1 MKLNFKSNLKALLAC
16 AMMLQ
21 VGVISAKA
29 ADLPQIEAA
38 KIANVESDKTG
49 PGYSATKLIDGD
61 KTTNGRWETDYKQD
75 VTNRMPVTITFTLDG
90 IYNVGKVILYTDTN
104 KGAPTD
110 FTVSTS
116 KDNATWTTGTN
127 KTVTQDEMSE
137 TGATPLE
144 VTFTPEE
151 AKYVKVVV
159 NHSTASANDYNPADG
174 FLKLAEVELFGELSD
189 SADTVGLQAL
199 YDEVNAMA
207 QGMYTD
213 ATWQALMAAKDAAK
227 DVLDNNPTDK
237 EAVENAKQALR
248 DALNGLKDNRIAN
261 TSIVNKEGPQQESSK
276 GVANAF
282 DGNLDTG
289 WETPYDAARPLPHDL
304 IMTLDGTYD
313 LQQVIVKSTTSKSYL
328 LTQYEI
334 FVSATEDG
342 DDWQSVKDVTIDVSN
357 AASVPYVESKEVFSP
372 IKAKRVKLTLKAGNN
387 NSTFV
392 FIGQVEL
399 YGNVNKSDLTDAIT
413 EAEKKAAQTTVYTAV
428 SIAALQSVID
438 AANVLKNND
447 SATAAQISEQIT
459 KLSDAIKALVR
470 LADKTALKAKLDE
483 VIALDTTG
491 KTPNSVQALQDAI
504 TAAQTVYNNPQAIQ
518 AEADEQVT
526 KLTEAANK
534 LVDKANV
541 SALDTAIKA
550 AQAEITKTDVY
561 TEASI
566 NAVQDIIDEAT
577 DLMNDENATQEAV
590 DAEVT
595 KLNNAVAAMDKIGE
609 VVNKTPLA
617 DLIADAKTEAAK
629 TDVYTA
635 ESIATLQQAIADA
648 EAIMDS
654 LDSNAAV
661 QAQVDLLQAAIDA
674 LEEKGNTPDPTPVDK
689 SELVKAIEAAK
700 AEVSKTDVYTAES
713 IAALQQAIDDAEAIM
728 DSLDSSAAVQAQVD
742 LLQAAIDALEEK
754 ADPEPTPVDKS
765 ELVKA
770 IEAAK
775 AEVSKTDVYTA
786 ESIAA
791 LQKAIADA
799 EAVNKDEN
807 AAETDVNTAIKA
819 INDAV
824 KGLAPVEKPNPDED
838 WFEAIDSE
846 TGIRVSAPAGVIDP
860 NAALVVKPINAANV
874 NENVAAALTTLGGK
888 QLAYD
893 ITLLLNG
900 VEIQPNGTINIY
912 MEIPKG
918 YFGYKNFQIYHISD
932 DGKVEK
938 VLFRGAGTPENGG
951 GANIQVD
958 HLSVFVLVVDNGEI
972 VKPNHPIEN
981 NPLTPSNPVK
991 DTAAGETTP
1000 NTGDNT
1006 MAMTYVMLLVC
1017 AGAFLVFAYKRKDNE
1032 A

>member
-16 AMMLQ
+16 ALMLQ

-49 PGYSATKLIDGD
+49 TGQSALKLIDGD
-61 KTTNGRWETDYKQD
+61 KTTNGRWETGYSQD

-116 KDNATWTTGTN
+116 KDNTTWTTGTN
-127 KTVTQDEMSE
+127 KTVTQDEMAE

-237 EAVENAKQALR
+237 EAVESAKQALR

-392 FIGQVEL
+392 FIGEVEL

-635 ESIATLQQAIADA
+635 ESIATLQQAI
-648 EAIMDS
+648 
-654 LDSNAAV
+654 
-661 QAQVDLLQAAIDA
+661 
-674 LEEKGNTPDPTPVDK
+674 
-689 SELVKAIEAAK
+689 
-700 AEVSKTDVYTAES
+700 
-713 IAALQQAIDDAEAIM
+713 DDAEAIM

-754 ADPEPTPVDKS
+754 VDPEPTPVDKS